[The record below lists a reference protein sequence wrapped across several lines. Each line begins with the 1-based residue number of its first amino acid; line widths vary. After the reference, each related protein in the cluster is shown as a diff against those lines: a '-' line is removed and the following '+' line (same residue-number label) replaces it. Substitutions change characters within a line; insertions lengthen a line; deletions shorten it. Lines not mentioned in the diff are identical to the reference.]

1 MTGSRLYFLIMKIC
15 FISKFDSFVRLA
27 LNYAIQFKRFNW
39 EVAFIVLEKNKLSN
53 SQISHLNNEL
63 KIHQIKLEVYRKE
76 ILLDSAAIFFCLTG
90 GYIKKIIR
98 STISLVEKDRPY
110 LISAYPGVVYQNIY
124 DGFTSRS
131 LCDLIILPSFKEKMF
146 YERYCKEYRLTD
158 NGIVGGYFKN
168 KCHIGNDFTND
179 VVFAEQT
186 VVPNTISDRLYL
198 ARKLIEFA
206 EKNHNKNL
214 FIKPRI
220 ALSGTSLFET
230 KLHILDA
237 LNTVKNKKLP
247 DNLKITYEPIEY
259 YTSQGATCATIS
271 STAAIETLQFHDKIA
286 FISDF
291 GPSENNGGT
300 YFRNSNVEYSFSEL
314 IAGHVRPINKEWKKQ
329 VYISNDKCI
338 EKIIEKVEQEVVH
351 NIRPGYQNS
360 RKLYSNE
367 YLTNPE
373 SRTKSRKSTYKYI
386 QARFIKLFSL
396 IKGAL

>member
-1 MTGSRLYFLIMKIC
+1 MTGSRLNFFIMKIC

-39 EVAFIVLEKNKLSN
+39 EVTFIILEKNKLSN
-53 SQISHLNNEL
+53 SQISHLNHEL
-63 KIHQIKLEVYRKE
+63 KIHQIKVETYRKE
-76 ILLDSAAIFFCLTG
+76 ILLDSKAIFLCLTG

-98 STISLVEKDRPY
+98 SIALLMEKDRPY
-110 LISAYPGVVYQNIY
+110 LISAYPGVVYRNIY
-124 DGFTSRS
+124 DGFTSRN
-131 LCDLIILPSFKEKMF
+131 LCDLIIFPSFKEKLL
-146 YERYCKEYRLTD
+146 YEEYCKEYHLTD

-168 KCHIGNDFTND
+168 KCHLGDDFTND

-198 ARKLIEFA
+198 AKKLIEFA
-206 EKNHNKNL
+206 EKNQHKNL

-220 ALSGTSLFET
+220 TLSGTSLFET

-259 YTSQGATCATIS
+259 YTSQGATCVTIS

-314 IAGHVRPINKEWKKQ
+314 IAGHVRKINKEWKKQ
-329 VYISNDKCI
+329 VYIPNDKCI
-338 EKIIEKVEQEVVH
+338 EKIIEKVEQDVAH
-351 NIRPGYQNS
+351 NVRSGYHNS

-367 YLTNPE
+367 YLTNSG
-373 SRTKSRKSTYKYI
+373 SRTRLRISTYKCI
-386 QARFIKLFSL
+386 QTRFVKFLNL
-396 IKGAL
+396 IKRVL

>member
-1 MTGSRLYFLIMKIC
+1 MKIC

-39 EVAFIVLEKNKLSN
+39 EVTFVVLEKNKLSN

-63 KIHQIKLEVYRKE
+63 KIHQIKVETYRKE
-76 ILLDSAAIFFCLTG
+76 IVLDSTAIFFCLTG

-98 STISLVEKDRPY
+98 SIALLMGKDRPY
-110 LISAYPGVVYQNIY
+110 LISAYPGVVYKNIY
-124 DGFTSRS
+124 DSFTSRN
-131 LCDLIILPSFKEKMF
+131 LCDLIIFPSFKEKLL
-146 YERYCKEYRLTD
+146 YEGYCKEYRLTD

-168 KCHIGNDFTND
+168 KCHIGDDFTND

-186 VVPNTISDRLYL
+186 VVPNTIFDRLYL

-206 EKNHNKNL
+206 EKNQHKNL

-220 ALSGTSLFET
+220 TLSGTSLFET

-237 LNTVKNKKLP
+237 LHTVKNKKLP

-259 YTSQGATCATIS
+259 YTSQGATCVTIS

-314 IAGHVRPINKEWKKQ
+314 IAGHVRNINKEWKKQ

-338 EKIIEKVEQEVVH
+338 EKIIEKVERDVAH

-367 YLTNPE
+367 YLTSPE
-373 SRTKSRKSTYKYI
+373 SRARLGIRTYKYI
-386 QARFIKLFSL
+386 QTRFVKLLNL
-396 IKGAL
+396 IKRIL

>member
-1 MTGSRLYFLIMKIC
+1 MTESRLYFFIMKIC

-39 EVAFIVLEKNKLSN
+39 KVTFIVLEKNKLSN
-53 SQISHLNNEL
+53 SQISHLNNQL
-63 KIHQIKLEVYRKE
+63 KIHQIKLEAYRKE
-76 ILLDSAAIFFCLTG
+76 ILLESTAIFFCLTG

-98 STISLVEKDRPY
+98 SIISLTEKDRPY
-110 LISAYPGVVYQNIY
+110 LISAYPGVVYRNIY

-131 LCDLIILPSFKEKMF
+131 LCDLIIFPSFREKML
-146 YERYCKEYRLTD
+146 YERYCQEYRLTD
-158 NGIVGGYFKN
+158 SGIVGGYFKS
-168 KCHIGNDFTND
+168 KCPIGDNFAND

-237 LNTVKNKKLP
+237 LNTVTNKKLP

-314 IAGHVRPINKEWKKQ
+314 IAGHVRAINKEWKKQ

-338 EKIIEKVEQEVVH
+338 EKIIEKVEQETAH

-367 YLTNPE
+367 YLTSQELRVN
-373 SRTKSRKSTYKYI
+373 STKNAYRYI
-386 QARFIKLFSL
+386 QTRFVKLLNL
-396 IKGAL
+396 IKGIS